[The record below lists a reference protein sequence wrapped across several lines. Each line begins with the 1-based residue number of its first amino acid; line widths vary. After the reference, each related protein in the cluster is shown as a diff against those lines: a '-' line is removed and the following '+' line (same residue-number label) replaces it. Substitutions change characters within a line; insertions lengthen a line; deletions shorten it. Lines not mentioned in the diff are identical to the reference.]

1 MKYYVA
7 IRGRRVVANWGGENP
22 PLSESQLAESW
33 PGSAPTEIREIPTSR
48 PVPIGWLLSCYT
60 ADWRLKSTRQLAA
73 EGLDENGETPP
84 TAAEI
89 QAKADHKANIDK
101 LKAEIVRLERWVA
114 FDFER
119 EQLKPVS
126 EKIAD
131 KVWNSSDQM
140 AKQRKVTQKEAATAL
155 QNLKAA
161 HVNLIK
167 KWKEGRTQYAARLPK
182 ARAELAK
189 LEKTGA

>member
-1 MKYYVA
+1 MKNYIA
-7 IRGRRVVANWGGENP
+7 IRGGRVVANWSGEIQ

-114 FDFER
+114 FDFE
-119 EQLKPVS
+119 EQELSPVAFKLS
-126 EKIAD
+126 NKF
-131 KVWNSSDQM
+131 WNSSDQM

-167 KWKEGRTQYAARLPK
+167 KSKKGRAKYAARLSK
-182 ARAELAK
+182 ARAELNK